1 MTTHG
6 EVLPGAQVDKL
17 DQCGQ
22 RYTSFKTGGTNVN
35 KMMLPIVG
43 AALSVVAA
51 QNSLSAPAKSVS
63 KQQIAHGEYL
73 VKGIAGCSDCHT
85 PMNEKGEPVQEKW
98 LQGTKLFFAPTVP
111 IPNWADTSPK
121 ALATVGGC
129 PARSWRL
136 EERRSG

>member
-1 MTTHG
+1 
-6 EVLPGAQVDKL
+6 
-17 DQCGQ
+17 
-22 RYTSFKTGGTNVN
+22 VN

-51 QNSLSAPAKSVS
+51 QNSLSAPAKSVG